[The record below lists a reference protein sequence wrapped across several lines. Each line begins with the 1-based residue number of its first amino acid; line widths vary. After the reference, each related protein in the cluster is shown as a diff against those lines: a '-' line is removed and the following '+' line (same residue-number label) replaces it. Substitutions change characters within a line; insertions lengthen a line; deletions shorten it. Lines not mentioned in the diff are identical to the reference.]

1 MGGGV
6 MAKRANTQ
14 ETRHEDG
21 KFKPGVSGNPNGRP
35 KIPQDVIDAARAH
48 TETAIATLVS
58 MCQTSEDDKV
68 RVQAAEAILNRA
80 WGKPTERQEITGAN
94 GGPVQQESVV
104 RPQMTVDEYLKFVRA
119 MHEERVKDGVDS
131 AAGVATSGVPR

>member
-1 MGGGV
+1 

-94 GGPVQQESVV
+94 GGPIQQEVV
-104 RPQMTVDEYLKFVRA
+104 DARPALTPDEWLKT
-119 MHEERVKDGVDS
+119 HGVDLKEIANGVGP
-131 AAGVATSGVPR
+131 AARAADKRTAG